1 MSSSNNIC
9 DNCIDKDGRVYIH
22 MMCKACKDNALFK
35 HPPQKEEC
43 PICFLTLPSLSTG
56 TKYSTCCGKVIC
68 SGCIRAVN
76 KMDDEAKCPFC
87 RVPTPES
94 DEEIIQSIEKRVEM
108 DAAEAIYN
116 LGCCYNDGIYGVP
129 QNYDKA
135 LYLWHRAGELGCASA
150 YNNIGNAYGRG
161 AARDMKKTMHYFEL
175 AAIGGCTEARYNLG
189 LLEQR
194 AGNMS
199 IALKHYMIAA
209 GYDESL
215 KEIREFY
222 INGHATKDDYAKA
235 LRAHQKYV
243 DGIKSDQRDKAA
255 AFNREKYRYY

>member
-1 MSSSNNIC
+1 
-9 DNCIDKDGRVYIH
+9 
-22 MMCKACKDNALFK
+22 
-35 HPPQKEEC
+35 
-43 PICFLTLPSLSTG
+43 
-56 TKYSTCCGKVIC
+56 
-68 SGCIRAVN
+68 
-76 KMDDEAKCPFC
+76 
-87 RVPTPES
+87 
-94 DEEIIQSIEKRVEM
+94 
-108 DAAEAIYN
+108 
-116 LGCCYNDGIYGVP
+116 
-129 QNYDKA
+129 
-135 LYLWHRAGELGCASA
+135 
-150 YNNIGNAYGRG
+150 
-161 AARDMKKTMHYFEL
+161 MHYFEL

-222 INGHATKDDYAKA
+222 MNGHATKDDYAKA